1 MTHVWA
7 LNKNPESVQVLFPCP
22 KAAPIPTQPT
32 PMVWSCDSV
41 WAFTCQSQNGAI
53 RGQPIELMDEQVR
66 LDGLLFSND
75 AEVIGVMSQILKSFS
90 IETEVHSELKVAL
103 DAVTR
108 RHLDAVVVDWNG
120 SDPTRVVRDT
130 RKSSRNRTST
140 IVAMVDRNSETHALL
155 VGANFMIHKPVD
167 LDHARQCMRAAY
179 GTMLQQRR
187 RSARVSV
194 DIAVLARVSDLGTF
208 EARISDMSVT
218 GVAVHFKEA
227 LPLGCDVSLAVKL
240 PGTESLIRVTGNIV
254 NVNSAGRAGVR
265 LSFVPDED
273 LSLLEKW
280 LAAELAKLEHAD
292 LPPEIRNNFSSPE
305 RLDAN

>member
-1 MTHVWA
+1 MCRDP
-7 LNKNPESVQVLFPCP
+7 L
-22 KAAPIPTQPT
+22 
-32 PMVWSCDSV
+32 
-41 WAFTCQSQNGAI
+41 
-53 RGQPIELMDEQVR
+53 IELMQDQVR

-75 AEVIGVMSQILKSFS
+75 AKVISVMSHILKSFS
-90 IETEVHSELKVAL
+90 IEAEVHSELKVAL

-108 RHLDAVVVDWNG
+108 RHLDAVIVDWNG
-120 SDPTRVVRDT
+120 ADPTRVVRDA
-130 RKSSRNRTST
+130 RKSSANRTST
-140 IVAMVDRNSETHALL
+140 IVAMVDRDSETHALL

-194 DIAVLARVSDLGTF
+194 DIPVLARVADLGTF

-218 GVAVHFKEA
+218 GVALHFKEP
-227 LPLGCDVSLAVKL
+227 LPLGRDVSLAVKL

-254 NVNSAGRAGVR
+254 NVNSAGRAGIR

-273 LSLLEKW
+273 LGLLEKW
-280 LAAELAKLEHAD
+280 LAAELAKLELAE
-292 LPPEIRNNFSSPE
+292 LPAEDQRARDRSSVSSP
-305 RLDAN
+305 RNGQTNTN